1 MYDES
6 LAFTGLGTVVIGSA
20 VLDLWWVA
28 AGAAAAIVL
37 GIGVARVSGRRRA
50 GRLPGVRR

>member
-6 LAFTGLGTVVIGSA
+6 LALTGLGTVVIGSA

-28 AGAAAAIVL
+28 AGAAVAIVI
-37 GIGVARVSGRRRA
+37 GIAASRAAARRRA
-50 GRLPGVRR
+50 QRTSAER

>member
-28 AGAAAAIVL
+28 AGAGVAIVL
-37 GIGVARVSGRRRA
+37 GIGVARLAARRRA
-50 GRLPGVRR
+50 HR

>member
-6 LAFTGLGTVVIGSA
+6 LAFTGLGTVVVGSA

-28 AGAAAAIVL
+28 AGAAVAIVL
-37 GIGVARVSGRRRA
+37 GIAAARIAARRRA
-50 GRLPGVRR
+50 ER